1 MNFEQAITI
10 AITDVL
16 DKLGHFPT
24 KKTTKDYW
32 YLSPLRAE
40 RTASFKVNLQRNAW
54 YDFGSGEGGGII
66 KFTKA
71 WLQSQGQPH
80 SYPDALK
87 WLAGLSGIQ
96 PSVKPYIHTADEEEA
111 KRIELVS
118 TSKLRSDALIDYLEE
133 RGIPITLAHQYL
145 REIKLLDHETG
156 KAIRSIGFKNNAGGY
171 ENRNRYFKG
180 CTGHK
185 SITTIR
191 GRSTS
196 PEGVHLFEGF
206 MDFLSLLVIED
217 KLQLNDNI
225 IVLNSASMLKQALPL
240 LLQPG
245 YKFVYSWFDNDNTGI
260 KTTAAVKKF
269 CEDHPP
275 LQHTAMNSSYPD
287 YKDVNDW
294 LVHLVS

>member
-16 DKLGHFPT
+16 DKLGHSPT
-24 KKTTKDYW
+24 KKTTKEYW
-32 YLSPLRAE
+32 YLSPFRAE
-40 RTASFKVNLQRNAW
+40 RTASFIVNLEHNIW
-54 YDFGSGEGGGII
+54 YDFGPGEGGGII

-80 SYPDALK
+80 AYTDALK
-87 WLAGLSGIQ
+87 WLANLSGIQ
-96 PSVKPYIHTADEEEA
+96 SSMKPYIYKAEREET
-111 KRIELVS
+111 KRIELVA
-118 TSKLRSDALIDYLEE
+118 TTKLHSDTLIDYLEE
-133 RGIPITLAHQYL
+133 RGIPTVLAHRYL
-145 REIKLLDHETG
+145 REINLLDHETG
-156 KAIRSIGFKNNAGGY
+156 KTIRSIGFKNNAGGY

-191 GRSTS
+191 GKSTA

-206 MDFLSLLVIED
+206 MDFLSMLVIEA
-217 KLQLNDNI
+217 KPQLNDNV
-225 IVLNSASMLKQALPL
+225 IVLNSAGMLKQALPL
-240 LLQPG
+240 LISSG
-245 YKFVYSWFDNDNTGI
+245 YKFVYSWFDNDDTGH
-260 KTTAAVKKF
+260 KTTAALKQF

-275 LQHTAMNSSYPD
+275 MQHTAMNSSYAD

-294 LVHLVS
+294 LVHLFS

>member
-16 DKLGHFPT
+16 DKLGHSPT

-54 YDFGSGEGGGII
+54 YDFGSMDGGGII

-80 SYPDALK
+80 TYQDALK

-96 PSVKPYIHTADEEEA
+96 HTVKPYIHIADEEKT

-118 TSKLRSDALIDYLEE
+118 TAKLRSEPLTGYLEE
-133 RGIPITLAHQYL
+133 RGIPLAIAHQYL

-156 KAIRSIGFKNNAGGY
+156 NTIRSIGFKNNAGGY

-191 GRSTS
+191 GKSTA

-206 MDFLSLLVIED
+206 MDFLSMLAIED
-217 KLQLNDNI
+217 KLQLNDNV
-225 IVLNSASMLKQALPL
+225 IVLNSASMLKQAWPL
-240 LLQPG
+240 LLQSR
-245 YKFVYSWFDNDNTGI
+245 YKFVYSWFDNDDTGH
-260 KTTAAVKKF
+260 KTTAALKKF

-275 LQHTAMNSSYPD
+275 MQHTAMNSPYAD